1 MSLFTVMLTCPVC
14 KRREPLNR
22 FFVLWS
28 AIMGTWQAAID
39 TLLKSED
46 EIPCKEH
53 MPKLLKGK
61 P

>member
-1 MSLFTVMLTCPVC
+1 MSLFTVMIICPEC
-14 KRREPLNR
+14 KLRKPLNR

-28 AIMGTWQAAID
+28 AIVGTWQAAID
-39 TLLKSED
+39 TFLKSED

-53 MPKLLKGK
+53 MPRLLRKK